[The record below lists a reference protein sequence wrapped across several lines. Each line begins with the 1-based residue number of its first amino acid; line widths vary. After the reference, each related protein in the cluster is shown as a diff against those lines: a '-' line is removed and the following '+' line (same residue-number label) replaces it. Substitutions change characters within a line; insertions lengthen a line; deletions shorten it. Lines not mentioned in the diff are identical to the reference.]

1 MHCPYHI
8 VNTSS
13 SGQSKGSTQN
23 GSQLLQNWY
32 FSPVTEIPS
41 DLLKSIKDLPNNFS
55 VSATFI
61 IRKSPLVEDLALYKG
76 ILKP

>member
-1 MHCPYHI
+1 MHYLYYT

-23 GSQLLQNWY
+23 GSQLLQNCY

-41 DLLKSIKDLPNNFS
+41 DLLKSIKDLPNNSS

-61 IRKSPLVEDLALYKG
+61 MRKSPLVEDSAFIKAF
-76 ILKP
+76 